1 MEKIMAINSGSSSL
15 KFKLFAMPAEK
26 ELAAGQIERIGIDGS
41 RVTIKN
47 QAGEKYTEETPVPD
61 HKAAVGL
68 LMKLLRQ
75 LSIVTNP
82 EEITGVGHRVVAGGE
97 VYKQSVIVSDDDVAQ
112 IKALAEY
119 APLHN
124 PANGAGIQAFRELLP
139 QAVSVAVFDTSF
151 HQTLPPENYIY
162 SVPYEWYEKWGVRRY
177 GAHGTSHRYVTQRAA
192 DLLGKPYEQLK
203 LISCHLGNGSSI
215 CAVQNGQSF
224 DTSMGFTPLAGLTM
238 GTRSGDVDP
247 SLVGFVMDK
256 LGITNGNEMVTLLN
270 HEAGLKGISGISSD
284 MRDILAQAADGNDR
298 AQLALDIFVRN
309 IVRYVGQYVAE
320 MGGADAIIFTAGI
333 GENSAPIRRLV
344 LERLAYLGIKIDS
357 AANEHPDG
365 DCAISTADSAVAVL
379 RVKTNEELM
388 IARDVQRLAHEAH

>member
-15 KFKLFAMPAEK
+15 KFKLFAMPAEE

-75 LSIVTNP
+75 LSIVTDP

-97 VYKQSVIVSDDDVAQ
+97 AYKQSVIVGDDDVAQ

-139 QAVSVAVFDTSF
+139 HAVSVAVFDTSF

-192 DLLGKPYEQLK
+192 EILEKPYEQLK

-256 LGITNGNEMVTLLN
+256 LGITTGNEMVTLLN

-284 MRDILAQAADGNDR
+284 MRDILAQAAAGNDR

-309 IVRYVGQYVAE
+309 IVRYIGQYVAE
-320 MGGADAIIFTAGI
+320 MGGVDAIIFTAGI
-333 GENSAPIRRLV
+333 GENSAPIRKLV
-344 LERLAYLGIKIDS
+344 LDRLAYMGIKLDS
-357 AANEHPDG
+357 AANEHLNG
-365 DCAISTADSAVAVL
+365 DCVISTPDSAVTAL

-388 IARDVQRLAHEAH
+388 IARDVQRLTHEAQ

>member
-15 KFKLFAMPAEK
+15 KFKLFAMPAEE

-61 HKAAVGL
+61 HKAAVSL

-75 LSIVTNP
+75 LSIVTDP

-97 VYKQSVIVSDDDVAQ
+97 AYKQSVIVGDDDVAQ

-139 QAVSVAVFDTSF
+139 HAVSVAVFDTSF

-192 DLLGKPYEQLK
+192 EILGKPYEQLK
-203 LISCHLGNGSSI
+203 LISCHLGNGSSV

-309 IVRYVGQYVAE
+309 IVRYIGQYVAE
-320 MGGADAIIFTAGI
+320 MGGVDAIIFTAGI
-333 GENSAPIRRLV
+333 GENSAPIRKLV
-344 LERLAYLGIKIDS
+344 LDRLAYLGIKLDS
-357 AANEHPDG
+357 AANEQPDG
-365 DCAISTADSAVAVL
+365 DCVISTPDSAVTAL
-379 RVKTNEELM
+379 RIKTNEELM
-388 IARDVQRLAHEAH
+388 IARDVQRLAHEA

>member
-41 RVTIKN
+41 RVMIKN

-61 HKAAVGL
+61 HKAAVSL
-68 LMKLLRQ
+68 LMNLLRK
-75 LSIVTNP
+75 LSIITDP

-97 VYKQSVIVSDDDVAQ
+97 VYKQSVIVDDDDVAQ
-112 IKALAEY
+112 IEALAEY

-124 PANGAGIQAFRELLP
+124 LANGAGIQAFRELLP
-139 QAVSVAVFDTSF
+139 NAISVAVFDTSF

-192 DLLGKPYEQLK
+192 ALLGKPYEQLK

-215 CAVQNGQSF
+215 CAVQHGKSF

-256 LGITNGNEMVTLLN
+256 LGITSGNEMVTLLN
-270 HEAGLKGISGISSD
+270 HDAGLKGISGISSD
-284 MRDILAQAADGNDR
+284 MRDILAQADKGNAR

-320 MGGADAIIFTAGI
+320 MGGVDAIIFTAGI
-333 GENSAPIRRLV
+333 GENSASIRKLV
-344 LERLAYLGIKIDS
+344 LDRLAYLGIKIDS
-357 AANEHPDG
+357 AANEHPAG
-365 DCAISTADSAVAVL
+365 DCIISTTDSAVAAL

-388 IARDVQRLAHEAH
+388 IARDVLRLAHNA

>member
-15 KFKLFAMPAEK
+15 KFKLFAMPAEE

-61 HKAAVGL
+61 HKAAVSL

-75 LSIVTNP
+75 LSIVTDP

-97 VYKQSVIVSDDDVAQ
+97 AYKQSVIVSDDDVAQ

-139 QAVSVAVFDTSF
+139 HAVSVAVFDTSF

-192 DLLGKPYEQLK
+192 EILGKPYEQLK
-203 LISCHLGNGSSI
+203 LISCHLGNGSSV

-309 IVRYVGQYVAE
+309 IVRYIGQYVAE
-320 MGGADAIIFTAGI
+320 MGGVDALIFTAGI
-333 GENSAPIRRLV
+333 GENSAPIRKLV
-344 LERLAYLGIKIDS
+344 LDRLAYLGIKLDS
-357 AANEHPDG
+357 AANEQPDG
-365 DCAISTADSAVAVL
+365 DCVISTPDSAVTAL
-379 RVKTNEELM
+379 RIKTNEELM
-388 IARDVQRLAHEAH
+388 IARDVQRLAHEA